1 MNHNHPELDDEAV
14 REALEALRDQY
25 RDQSRQSQSQRA
37 TVELDQ
43 TTTGRLS
50 RMDALQSQAMA
61 QAAERRR
68 ALQLQR
74 IEQALKRLDEGWYG
88 ECIECGEWIA
98 RGRLELDPAA
108 LKCIECAE

>member
-1 MNHNHPELDDEAV
+1 MNHPEIETEAM
-14 REALEALRDQY
+14 RQRMYALREQY
-25 RDQSRQSQSQRA
+25 RDESQRSKSQRA

-50 RMDALQSQAMA
+50 RIDALQSQAMA
-61 QAAERRR
+61 QASERRR
-68 ALQLQR
+68 NLQLQR
-74 IEQALKRLDEGWYG
+74 IEQALKRLDQGGFG

-98 RGRLELDPAA
+98 KGRLELDPTA

>member
-1 MNHNHPELDDEAV
+1 MNHPELDDETV
-14 REALEALRDQY
+14 RAMLQTLRRQY
-25 RDQSRQSQSQRA
+25 RDESQRSQSQRA

-68 ALQLQR
+68 FVQLQR

-88 ECIECGEWIA
+88 ECIECGEWIGK
-98 RGRLELDPAA
+98 GRLKLDPAA

>member
-1 MNHNHPELDDEAV
+1 MNHPELDDETV
-14 REALEALRDQY
+14 RATLQALRQ
-25 RDQSRQSQSQRA
+25 QSRDESQRSQSQRA

-61 QAAERRR
+61 QATERRR
-68 ALQLQR
+68 AIQLQR
-74 IEQALKRLDEGWYG
+74 IEQALKRLDEGGYG
-88 ECIECGEWIA
+88 ECIVCGEWIGK
-98 RGRLELDPAA
+98 GRLELDPAA

>member
-1 MNHNHPELDDEAV
+1 MTHPEIDTETMSHTLH
-14 REALEALRDQY
+14 ALREQY
-25 RDQSRQSQSQRA
+25 RDESQRSKSQRA

-50 RMDALQSQAMA
+50 RIDALQAQAMA
-61 QAAERRR
+61 QASERRR
-68 ALQLQR
+68 RLQLQR
-74 IEQALKRLDEGWYG
+74 IEHALKRLERGEFG

-98 RGRLELDPAA
+98 KGRLELDPTA